1 MRPELRYL
9 LPSNAYRVRPPS
21 DWRMFPRDDSPG
33 CVKSSHRICPCQQYQ
48 GCWVWSRAYN
58 VKSSDE
64 QFGSVDVV
72 VSQDLLCVFCVKNQ
86 PKYFRIFSK
95 SHESQPWKWIKLLFP
110 WMNKKILQ
118 CNKFNYIIWVIFF
131 LKKQYILTSNLNDI
145 KFREM

>member
-1 MRPELRYL
+1 MRPELQYL

-64 QFGSVDVV
+64 QLGSVDVV
-72 VSQDLLCVFCVKNQ
+72 VSQDLLCVSVLKINQ
-86 PKYFRIFSK
+86 NISESFPSRMNHNRENELNYCF
-95 SHESQPWKWIKLLFP
+95 HE
-110 WMNKKILQ
+110 
-118 CNKFNYIIWVIFF
+118 
-131 LKKQYILTSNLNDI
+131 
-145 KFREM
+145 